1 MSSLLETL
9 SAFLLSVKQ
18 CLNPVNAFSSQVLK
32 KITWIL
38 TNLSAWQLKMRCYV
52 VQHTSPAI
60 VHSMYTANGQL
71 SQSQGIIWAEH
82 TECWPAMS
90 RHEKYDR
97 ETNRQ
102 TNKWSI
108 SISSLTMHSRPSH
121 TARETH
127 SKMASSQK
135 RCVNVLYTM
144 YECIYLLL

>member
-18 CLNPVNAFSSQVLK
+18 CLNLVNAFSSQVLK

-38 TNLSAWQLKMRCYV
+38 SNLSPWQLKMRCYV
-52 VQHTSPAI
+52 VHISPAI
-60 VHSMYTANGQL
+60 VHSTANPTL

-108 SISSLTMHSRPSH
+108 SISSLSMHASPATQLEEH
-121 TARETH
+121 TWKWHLARIVYC
-127 SKMASSQK
+127 
-135 RCVNVLYTM
+135 RDV
-144 YECIYLLL
+144 